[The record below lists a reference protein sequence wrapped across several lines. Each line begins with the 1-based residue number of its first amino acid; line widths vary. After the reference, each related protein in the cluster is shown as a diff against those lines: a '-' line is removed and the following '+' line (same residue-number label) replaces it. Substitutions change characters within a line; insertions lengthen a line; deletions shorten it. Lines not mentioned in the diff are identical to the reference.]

1 MQQRQILF
9 FRNLVTL
16 LISALLFSCSQYQKI
31 IKSSDYELKYKAA
44 KEYFAKKDYTRAMA
58 LFEELVPITRGTQR
72 AEEVAYYYAE
82 CNYQL
87 GDYLLAGFHYKDFYR
102 LFPQSDKA
110 ETALFRNAFCYFKN
124 SPSSSLDQENTL
136 IAIQEFQFFI
146 ESYPDSKLIPECNAH
161 IDALRLKLE
170 TKAYNISKLYYN
182 VGEYK
187 AAIQSFGNLL
197 KDFPDTRFREEA
209 AFLTLKSSYLLAINS
224 IESKKMERLQQA
236 ASLYTKFIDQFPKSK
251 LLGQAES
258 MYNSCNRFLASYSK
272 TANSTKP

>member
-1 MQQRQILF
+1 MQPGHSYS
-9 FRNLVTL
+9 FRTLVFL
-16 LISALLFSCSQYQKI
+16 LMPVLLFSCSRYQKI
-31 IKSSDYELKYKAA
+31 IKSSDYDLKYKAA
-44 KEYFAKKDYTRAMA
+44 KEYFAKKDYTRAMS
-58 LFEELVPITRGTQR
+58 LFEELIPITRGTQR

-82 CNYQL
+82 CNYEL

-102 LFPQSDKA
+102 LFPQSEKA

-146 ESYPDSKLIPECNAH
+146 EAYPESKHIPDCNAY
-161 IDALRLKLE
+161 IDELRMKLE

-187 AAIQSFGNLL
+187 AAIQSFNNLM
-197 KDFPDTRFREEA
+197 KEFPDTKYREEA

-224 IESKKMERLQQA
+224 VESKKMERLKQTT
-236 ASLYTKFIDQFPKSK
+236 SLYTKFIDQFPKSK

-258 MYNSCNRFLASYSK
+258 MYNSCTRFLASYTK
-272 TANSTKP
+272 IANSTKP